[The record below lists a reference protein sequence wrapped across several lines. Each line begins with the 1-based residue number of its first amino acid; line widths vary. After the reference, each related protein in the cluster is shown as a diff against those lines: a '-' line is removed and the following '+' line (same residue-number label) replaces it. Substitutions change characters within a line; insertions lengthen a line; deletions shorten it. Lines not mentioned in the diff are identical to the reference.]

1 MQALWLELR
10 FGLRMLR
17 NSPAFALVAIFS
29 LALGIGANTAIFSLI
44 DQVILRSLPVR
55 SPEQLVLLGSQGPY
69 WGLNLGPNTFSYPM
83 YRDIRDHNEVFS
95 GVAAR
100 YAIDISFSYRGQNE
114 RGHGELVSGNY
125 FEVLGVQPVL
135 GRTFT
140 QEDDAMPGA
149 HPLVVLSFDYWQRNF

>member
-1 MQALWLELR
+1 MRLRVFSSIVIAIVFILRSIVQKVRFTQSSRICDPRKDGDLVMETLWQELR

-69 WGLNLGPNTFSYPM
+69 WGLNLGPNSFSYP
-83 YRDIRDHNEVFS
+83 
-95 GVAAR
+95 
-100 YAIDISFSYRGQNE
+100 
-114 RGHGELVSGNY
+114 
-125 FEVLGVQPVL
+125 
-135 GRTFT
+135 
-140 QEDDAMPGA
+140 
-149 HPLVVLSFDYWQRNF
+149 